1 MLLEIYVIVKFWFP
15 ICWLEGEDIFVC
27 VFLCWKLTLLCLIQ
41 LCLKLKIFLVSFYA
55 GNLRYFDCF
64 VKLCRLE
71 RVCFFWKF
79 GFLILIWKLTIF
91 IILLKLFHATVSRVN
106 TLEVYMY
113 EVMRVYFCEK
123 FVLIMV
129 EMIIL
134 NLNSAGKCRYFWFS
148 HCV

>member
-1 MLLEIYVIVKFWFP
+1 M
-15 ICWLEGEDIFVC
+15 EGEDIFVC

-41 LCLKLKIFLVSFYA
+41 LGLKLKIFLVLFYA

-64 VKLCRLE
+64 VKLFSLE

-91 IILLKLFHATVSRVN
+91 IILLIPFHATVSRVN
-106 TLEVYMY
+106 TLYWRCMN
-113 EVMRVYFCEK
+113 EVMTVYFCEK

-148 HCV
+148 HCVCPKGGWSIMLQWTL